1 MDKKIKNKIFHII
14 AIIPIIILIW
24 SKYFELTIIKILMT
38 IYIMILMRILNIL
51 EKDD

>member
-38 IYIMILMRILNIL
+38 IYIMILTYIFKYIKR
-51 EKDD
+51 D

>member
-38 IYIMILMRILNIL
+38 IYILILTYIFKYIKR
-51 EKDD
+51 D